1 MADKDIKNE
10 EDVMVMGSENE
21 EKPEVKGMSEASAS
35 EEVKEEKEEE
45 DVKPKVHLSAD
56 TDNDDGPNETEL
68 NDDKKSKL
76 VQDVSWIC
84 SVDVARARGMLEANK
99 WDMQVFLF
107 FKEGI
112 GKDM

>member
-21 EKPEVKGMSEASAS
+21 EEKPEVKGISEASAS
-35 EEVKEEKEEE
+35 EEVKEKEEE

-56 TDNDDGPNETEL
+56 TDNDDGSNETEL

-84 SVDVARARGMLEANK
+84 SVDVARARRMLEAEK
-99 WDMQVFLF
+99 WDMQVCLF
-107 FKEGI
+107 FKE
-112 GKDM
+112 DM